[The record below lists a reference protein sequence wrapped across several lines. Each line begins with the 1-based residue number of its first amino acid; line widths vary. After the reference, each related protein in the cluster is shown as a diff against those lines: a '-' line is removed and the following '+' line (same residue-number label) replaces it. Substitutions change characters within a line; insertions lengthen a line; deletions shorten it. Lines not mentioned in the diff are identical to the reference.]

1 MPNLIRNQKYS
12 IFTFLPIVLF
22 NQFKL
27 FFNLFFLLTS
37 LSQFI
42 PALKVGYL
50 FAFMAPLG
58 FVLGLTMIKEAVE
71 DFIRYRRDR
80 EANSSLYKVLT
91 PSTQYVYKP
100 SSALAVGDILEVPAN
115 TRVPAD
121 LVLLYTNNPAGTVFI
136 RTDQLDGET
145 DWKLRLAVPF
155 IQKSL
160 QHSLMYKNLASYPA
174 YIETPHSNENI
185 YEFTGTFV
193 HEPTHTKESLGL
205 EHTLWAG
212 TVLATG
218 KALGLVV
225 FCGRETKM
233 QRSAKTPKMK
243 FGRLDLE
250 LNFISV
256 LLFVLMVLLSFA
268 IVLLS
273 GMPWG
278 LQFFVVFFRFVL
290 LLSSIIPISMKV
302 NLEIAKLVYC
312 YKIAADQEIK
322 GTVPRNMNIPEELG
336 KIQFLLTDK
345 TGTLTKNEM
354 VFKKLQ
360 LSTALFQLP
369 TQKKEILKLLK
380 MRDSNSLNINTPN
393 KKTRNKNNNTTIS
406 NNNLLNQD
414 SFSSEKSD
422 TSFEGSSQTTLSK
435 RSLDNHGKLPTKGL
449 SKRLALREAVL
460 AMSLCHNVTPIYE
473 DEAENLAEPRG
484 NLPKKVFQASSPD
497 EIALVSTA
505 EELGYSLIFRDNSRI
520 VLSLGTNHGN
530 ERQETYKILAL
541 FPFSSEN
548 KRMGILLRHKETRK
562 ICFYVKGADAVI
574 KEMVSPQSAGF
585 ISEECENLS
594 REGLRTLVFA
604 KKTLSEE
611 EYAQW
616 AESFKEASTSL
627 VERDAKMR
635 VCVENLEKS
644 LEFVALTGVEDL
656 LQDNVAQSLENFRQ
670 AGINIW
676 MLTGD
681 KVATA
686 ICIGIS
692 AGIKAPNQELFVIK
706 EQENAVE
713 IQKSLL
719 EFNSRSANSTVLVID
734 GNTLKKVL
742 EDPAS
747 CRSFFDIAVKAPAV
761 ICCRCSPTQKTLIT
775 QFVKKF
781 AKKIVMA
788 VGDGGNDVGM
798 IQSADVGVGIVGKEG
813 KQASLAAD
821 FSIEKFEYLNK
832 LLFWH
837 GRLSYKRSAMLSQFI
852 IHRGLII
859 SFIQAIFS
867 CVFYFVAISIFNG
880 TLLLGYSTFYT
891 MFPVFCLIFDEDIT
905 VETAMSYPPLYK
917 TLQRGRDINVKT
929 FLEWTWKSLY
939 QAIIIMW
946 LSLYV
951 FDHAFLKI
959 VTITFSCLIL
969 TEFLNLYTVLNSL
982 HIFMIV
988 SQVFSVLIYFLSI
1001 WTLRSMLDVS
1011 YISWMFLLKV
1021 LVITA
1026 ISFVPLYVLSWLRRK
1041 LDPTDYEKVMR
1052 NVKTRRINMRII

>member
-1 MPNLIRNQKYS
+1 
-12 IFTFLPIVLF
+12 
-22 NQFKL
+22 
-27 FFNLFFLLTS
+27 
-37 LSQFI
+37 
-42 PALKVGYL
+42 
-50 FAFMAPLG
+50 MAPLG
-58 FVLGLTMIKEAVE
+58 FVLGLTMIKEAAE

-100 SSALAVGDILEVPAN
+100 SSALRVGDILEVPAN

-145 DWKLRLAVPF
+145 DWKLRLAVPS

-193 HEPTHTKESLGL
+193 HEPSNTKESLGL

-273 GMPWG
+273 GMAWSV
-278 LQFFVVFFRFVL
+278 QFFVVFFRFVL

-312 YKIAADQEIK
+312 YKIAADKEIK

-360 LSTALFQLP
+360 LSNSLFQLP
-369 TQKKEILKLLK
+369 SQKKEILKLLK
-380 MRDSNSLNINTPN
+380 IRESNSLNINTPREQ
-393 KKTRNKNNNTTIS
+393 KKTRNKNATLS
-406 NNNLLNQD
+406 KHPNNNSENFNQD

-435 RSLDNHGKLPTKGL
+435 RSLDNQGKFQGRSL

-473 DEAENLAEPRG
+473 EDAENFAVETQEKHFA
-484 NLPKKVFQASSPD
+484 KKVFQASSPD

-505 EELGYSLIFRDNSRI
+505 EELGYSLVFRDNSRI
-520 VLSLGTNHGN
+520 VLSLGSD
-530 ERQETYKILAL
+530 RQETYKILAL

-548 KRMGILLRHKETRK
+548 KRMGILLRNKETRS

-574 KEMVSPQSAGF
+574 KEMVSAQSSGF

-604 KKTLSEE
+604 KKSLSEE

-616 AESFKEASTSL
+616 AENFKEASTSL
-627 VERDAKMR
+627 VERDSKMR
-635 VCVENLEKS
+635 VCVEELEKN

-692 AGIKAPNQELFVIK
+692 AGIKSPNQDLFVIK

-713 IQKSLL
+713 IQKNLL
-719 EFNSRSANSTVLVID
+719 EFNSRSANSTILVID

-742 EDPAS
+742 EDPLL
-747 CRSFFDIAVKAPAV
+747 CKNFFDIAVKAPAV

-982 HIFMIV
+982 HIFMII
-988 SQVFSVLIYFLSI
+988 SQIFSVLIYFISI

-1011 YISWMFLLKV
+1011 YISWLFLLKV

-1052 NVKTRRINMRII
+1052 NVKTKRINTRII